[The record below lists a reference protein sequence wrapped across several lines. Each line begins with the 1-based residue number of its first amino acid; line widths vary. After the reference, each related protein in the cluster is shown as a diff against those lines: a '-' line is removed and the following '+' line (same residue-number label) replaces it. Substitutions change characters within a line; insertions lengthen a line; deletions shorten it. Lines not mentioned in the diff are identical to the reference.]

1 MAQNPR
7 GRDIEAGETGSEVTR
22 LLRDWRS
29 GDATARDRLMPLV
42 YDDLR
47 RVAQRHMTH
56 ENSDATLQA
65 TALVNEAYLRLID
78 VEVDWQDRVHFFALA
93 AGMMRRILVDR
104 ARRRQA
110 KKRGGEERPVT
121 LVDVAGIGRPVED
134 LLALDQALK
143 ELEAA
148 DPRKCRVLEL
158 RYFGGLTTDETAEAL
173 GLSKPTVERDLRSA
187 KAWVT
192 SRLTAPGTD
201 GTDGRDGPSSGKG
214 SP

>member
-1 MAQNPR
+1 MAQDPTGN
-7 GRDIEAGETGSEVTR
+7 DTAAQQAGTEVTR
-22 LLRDWRS
+22 LLREWRH
-29 GDATARDRLMPLV
+29 GDGEARDRLMPLV

-65 TALVNEAYLRLID
+65 TALVNEAYLRLVD

-93 AGMMRRILVDR
+93 ASMMRRILVDR
-104 ARRRQA
+104 ARSRRA

-121 LVDVAGIGRPVED
+121 LVDAPGTGRPMED

-143 ELEAA
+143 ELEAV

-158 RYFGGLTTDETAEAL
+158 RYFGGLTTGETAEAMD
-173 GLSKPTVERDLRSA
+173 LSKPTVERDLRSA

-192 SRLTAPGTD
+192 SRLTAQKD
-201 GTDGRDGPSSGKG
+201 DERAN
-214 SP
+214 